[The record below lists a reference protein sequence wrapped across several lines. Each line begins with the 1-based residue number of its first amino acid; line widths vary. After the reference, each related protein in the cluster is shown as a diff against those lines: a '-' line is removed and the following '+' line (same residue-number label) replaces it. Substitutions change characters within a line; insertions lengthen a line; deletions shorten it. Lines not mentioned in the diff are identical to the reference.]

1 MGPTGAARAA
11 GTGATLPSP
20 CNDATSAGSIKQGQ
34 IAFEVVSLALCAGE
48 GGIGF
53 LHGTQDFNSG
63 VAILTGVF
71 VDGHSGWLPPD
82 KMKEMLSRVFT
93 A

>member
-11 GTGATLPSP
+11 GTGAALSTPR
-20 CNDATSAGSIKQGQ
+20 NNATRTGSIKQGQ